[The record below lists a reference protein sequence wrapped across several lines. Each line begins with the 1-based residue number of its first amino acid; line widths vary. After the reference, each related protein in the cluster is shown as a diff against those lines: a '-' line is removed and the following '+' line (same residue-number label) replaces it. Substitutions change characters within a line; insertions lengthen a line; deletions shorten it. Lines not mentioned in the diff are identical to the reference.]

1 MIDPIII
8 HTHAEFPDFIN
19 STTPVLSCGLTLNQI
34 IAKDVKPNLID
45 PSHVF
50 AIERSAL
57 PADNMFRA
65 AWHVADWSNPKITH
79 DITKAKKIGHTERRK
94 LRDKEFAP
102 HDAVIAKN
110 IPGTDLV
117 GAEAARAAIRQKYA
131 VIQTQIDAANDTNEI
146 RVALNLPLTT

>member
-8 HTHAEFPDFIN
+8 HTHAEFPDFLN

-34 IAKDVKPNLID
+34 IAKDVKPYLID

-50 AIERSAL
+50 ATERSTL
-57 PADNMFRA
+57 PTDLMFRG
-65 AWHVADWSNPKITH
+65 AWHVADWSNPKVTH
-79 DITKAKKIGHTERRK
+79 DITKAKTIGHTERRK

-102 HDAVIAKN
+102 HDDVIAKN

-117 GAEAARAAIRQKYA
+117 AAEAARAVIRQKYA
-131 VIQTQIDAANDTNEI
+131 TIQTQIDAATDTNEI
-146 RVALNLPLTT
+146 RMALNLPLTT